1 VVHEGGVVQDG
12 PKKALF
18 AYSKKKQLHREPK
31 PLEQTMTDRADT
43 RSDGR
48 SRPRICFFASYKNRE
63 RHRRRWVAITGWWG
77 KDRGGKCPF
86 HGRSLDFWVFWSLG
100 CVIADIYISICSC
113 FPSRLQTTKNIKEMY
128 GICFYFLFFRIP
140 HLFVLSKTKEV
151 VIDERIKLF

>member
-1 VVHEGGVVQDG
+1 MVDRDRGSAFLQAIKIGRDIEG
-12 PKKALF
+12 
-18 AYSKKKQLHREPK
+18 
-31 PLEQTMTDRADT
+31 DR
-43 RSDGR
+43 
-48 SRPRICFFASYKNRE
+48 
-63 RHRRRWVAITGWWG
+63 VAITGWWG